1 MFLICMVFY
10 ILIKQLM
17 NDFHIKHLTPKSAQT
32 LLEIHSNL
40 LDIQTSEML
49 LKLVHFEIKM
59 DWQSTS
65 VVVKPTTDQ
74 EYKQLRDNDSKINS
88 AIENTNNI
96 SSNKMQA
103 ISSRATKNKVLY
115 FSILNT
121 IILLF
126 LQG

>member
-1 MFLICMVFY
+1 
-10 ILIKQLM
+10 M
-17 NDFHIKHLTPKSAQT
+17 NDYHMKYLTPKSAQS

-59 DWQSTS
+59 DWQFTS

-74 EYKQLRDNDSKINS
+74 EYKQLRDGSKIDS
-88 AIENTNNI
+88 SIESTNNI

-103 ISSRATKNKVLY
+103 ISKATTNNVLY
-115 FSILNT
+115 FSILST